1 MKENKKNNGHG
12 KVILFP
18 GMTDRLFNEA
28 KHLAENNQYKEA
40 NELFEQ
46 ALLLGEGD
54 EMSLSIFAYSLYEE
68 KISNVRNKYAR
79 NCLR

>member
-1 MKENKKNNGHG
+1 MKENKKNKSQG

-18 GMTDRLFNEA
+18 GMTERLFNEA
-28 KHLAENNQYKEA
+28 KYMAENNRFKEA

-54 EMSLSIFAYSLYEE
+54 EMSLSLFAYSLYEE
-68 KISNVRNKYAR
+68 KISNVQNMYAR
-79 NCLR
+79 NCLQ